1 MSARDLIIDGYNLM
15 YAAGYCQAEYAA
27 GDLMRC
33 RTRLLAW
40 LLEKLTPAEIGR
52 TTVVFDARE
61 PPPGRPDRMM
71 VRGLTVLFAREQG
84 EADAL
89 IEQLIERHFSPKQLT
104 VVSSDHRLHKSVRA
118 RRGEAIDSER
128 FLEEKERRRP
138 RVVEPAP
145 EKPVPE
151 KPMAPSKTVGPGV
164 AASGGSTG
172 STEEW
177 LREFGTINVHEAVEE
192 SSLPPPRDV
201 IVPAAKEVTE
211 RGGPRPAKKPG
222 PSGNAESK
230 LPQAE
235 DTEGWLEVFTRA
247 GDAGEPNGR
256 GESQRI
262 SRRAEAAFKGGG
274 PRVTPGEETEL
285 ARRRAGLDRMG
296 EGAARPAVPIA
307 AAPSSSMPS
316 EGDAS
321 VEESQVD
328 YWMKL
333 FGEVS
338 EGGDTAKRSD
348 LPRRPRDV

>member
-1 MSARDLIIDGYNLM
+1 MSARFTIIDGYNLM
-15 YAAGYCQAEYAA
+15 YAAGFCQVEYAA

-33 RTRLLAW
+33 RARLIAW

-61 PPPGRPDRMM
+61 PPPGRPDR
-71 VRGLTVLFAREQG
+71 VVVGGLTVLFARELG

-89 IEQLIERHFSPKQLT
+89 IEQLIEQHFSPKQLT
-104 VVSSDHRLHKSVRA
+104 VVSSDHRLHKASRA

-128 FLEEKERRRP
+128 FLDEKERRRP
-138 RVVEPAP
+138 RVVEPVA
-145 EKPVPE
+145 EKPT
-151 KPMAPSKTVGPGV
+151 PMAPSKAVGPG
-164 AASGGSTG
+164 ASASGGSTG

-177 LREFGTINVHEAVEE
+177 MREFGTIDVDEAVEE

-201 IVPAAKEVTE
+201 VKPAVKEVAA
-211 RGGPRPAKKPG
+211 RGPKPVKKPAG
-222 PSGNAESK
+222 PAGNAESK

-235 DTEGWLEVFTRA
+235 DTEGWLEVFTREGAA
-247 GDAGEPNGR
+247 GDASGR

-285 ARRRAGLDRMG
+285 ALRRAGLDRMN
-296 EGAARPAVPIA
+296 EGTVRPATPLAAVPSVSV
-307 AAPSSSMPS
+307 PSG
-316 EGDAS
+316 GDSS

-338 EGGDTAKRSD
+338 GGGDTTKRSD
-348 LPRRPRDV
+348 MSKRPKDV